1 MVGWFGQCGRRRA
14 VPCRLIGPDRL
25 TSLIERLSETGSTN
39 ADLAARL
46 SGGGPLPEGHWL
58 LADRQSAGRGPQGRV
73 WCDGL
78 GNFMGS
84 TLVRLGGGD
93 PAPGSLA
100 LVAGLAVWEA
110 VSPFVP
116 PPAQAS
122 LKWPN
127 DVMIGAAKLAGILLE
142 RVGDAVVVG
151 IGVNLAMAPSVPGR
165 ESVAL
170 NHFGPAPDR
179 DTFAEALAAR
189 FAAGVARWRIYGL
202 EAVLSRWLAAGHPLG
217 TPLSVGEGATA
228 LAGRF
233 AGLAEDGA
241 LRLSLPDGTTHII
254 HAGEVNLA
262 APGGEID
269 AARH

>member
-1 MVGWFGQCGRRRA
+1 MPAAPILLLDHTDSTNAEARRRA
-14 VPCRLIGPDRL
+14 DAG
-25 TSLIERLSETGSTN
+25 ETGPLWIVARRQTDGRGRRGRSWESQDGNLFATLMQLTRKLPAEAAQVTFVAALAI
-39 ADLAARL
+39 ADLLDA
-46 SGGGPLPEGHWL
+46 W
-58 LADRQSAGRGPQGRV
+58 
-73 WCDGL
+73 
-78 GNFMGS
+78 
-84 TLVRLGGGD
+84 
-93 PAPGSLA
+93 AP
-100 LVAGLAVWEA
+100 
-110 VSPFVP
+110 
-116 PPAQAS
+116 AS
-122 LKWPN
+122 LVTIKWPN

>member
-1 MVGWFGQCGRRRA
+1 M
-14 VPCRLIGPDRL
+14 
-25 TSLIERLSETGSTN
+25 IERLSETGSTN

-46 SGGGPLPEGHWL
+46 SGGEALPEGHWL
-58 LADRQSAGRGPQGRV
+58 VADRQSAGRGRQGRV

-84 TLVRLGGGD
+84 TLVRLGVGD

-100 LVAGLAVWEA
+100 LVAGIAVWEV

-116 PPAQAS
+116 KPARAS

-142 RVGDAVVVG
+142 RVGDSVVVG
-151 IGVNLAMAPSVPGR
+151 IGVNLAVAPSVPGR

-170 NHFGPAPDR
+170 NQFSPSQWGRAPDR
-179 DTFAEALAAR
+179 DSFAEVLAAR
-189 FAAGVARWRIYGL
+189 FAEGLARWRNYGL
-202 EAVLSRWLAAGHPLG
+202 EAVLSRWQAAGHPPG
-217 TPLSVGEGATA
+217 TELRVGEGAAVLT
-228 LAGRF
+228 GRF

-241 LRLSLPDGTTHII
+241 LRLSLPDGTTRII

-262 APGGEID
+262 APGGEVD